1 MIAYLYMNFEFFL
14 TFLSF
19 LSLCSLLLL
28 LVAVVPCALVDEH
41 FGAIAAAF
49 ACRALS
55 VGQIVAPFAFVFG
68 PVKHALH
75 VLRVVG
81 TENRHRAAPDA
92 FAGTFAESVEVSL
105 VETAVVQ
112 SGT

>member
-1 MIAYLYMNFEFFL
+1 MAYLLLNFEFFL

-28 LVAVVPCALVDEH
+28 LVAIVPRALVDEH

-49 ACRALS
+49 TRCALS

-68 PVKHALH
+68 PVKHTLD

-81 TENRHRAAPDA
+81 TEDGDRAAPNTRA
-92 FAGTFAESVEVSL
+92 CALAKPVQVSFVVAAVSQFGT
-105 VETAVVQ
+105 
-112 SGT
+112 